1 MRGDKLAMKLALDL
15 FGIGYGDG
23 VDKPQVL
30 RIAGSRLA
38 ETRLRIAFC
47 VPDFK

>member
-1 MRGDKLAMKLALDL
+1 MRGDKLATKLALDL

-30 RIAGSRLA
+30 QIACSRLA
-38 ETRLRIAFC
+38 EKHLRIAFC